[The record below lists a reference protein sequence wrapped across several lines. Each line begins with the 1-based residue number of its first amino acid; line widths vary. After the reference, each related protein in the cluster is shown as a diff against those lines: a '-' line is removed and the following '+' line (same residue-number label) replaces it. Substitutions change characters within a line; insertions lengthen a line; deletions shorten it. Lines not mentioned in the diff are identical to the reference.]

1 MNILVINAGS
11 SSLKYQVFDMTS
23 GKVIAKG
30 LCDRIGVDGTITHKR
45 PGKENYKAAVPLA
58 NHDDAISLVLKLLTD
73 PELGV
78 LSDISEIGAV
88 GHRFAHGG
96 EQLQKSTILGE
107 KEKEYLYSIVGI
119 NPLHGPPAIKGLEA
133 CQKLLPHVSHVG
145 VFDTSFYSRMP
156 ASSYIYPIP
165 YEYYEKYKVR
175 RYGFHGTSHRYV
187 SGKAAEYLGKD
198 LKDLKM
204 ITCHLGNGSSIS
216 AIKNGICIDTSMG
229 FTPQEGLPMG
239 TRSGSIDPT
248 VPTYLMDLLGISPK
262 EMDDILNRKSGL
274 LGLSGVSSDCR
285 EVMLAEAEGN
295 ERAHLAMEVFYHYIV
310 KIIGSYAAEMDGLD
324 VVVFT
329 AGIGENDA
337 VVRSNICSRL
347 GFLGVKINDEINR
360 CTPRGEFCDFSA
372 EGSPAKALCIP
383 TDEEY
388 MIALDTYRLVNG

>member
-11 SSLKYQVFDMTS
+11 SSLKYQVFDMQS

-30 LCDRIGVDGTITHKR
+30 LCERIGVDGTVTHKR
-45 PGKENYKAAVPLA
+45 PGKDNYKTDVTLN
-58 NHDDAISLVLKLLTD
+58 NHDDAIALVLKLLVD

-78 LSDISEIGAV
+78 LADISEIGAV

-96 EQLQKSTILGE
+96 EMLKSSTVLGA

-119 NPLHGPPAIKGLEA
+119 NPLHGPPALKGLEA
-133 CQKLLPHVSHVG
+133 CQKLLPCVKHVG
-145 VFDTSFYSRMP
+145 VFDTSFYSQMP
-156 ASSYIYPIP
+156 ASSYVYPIP

-198 LKDLKM
+198 LKDLKI

-216 AIKNGICIDTSMG
+216 AIKNGVCVDTSMG

-248 VPTYLMDLLGISPK
+248 IPAYLMNLLGLTPA
-262 EMDDILNRKSGL
+262 EMDDVLNRKSGL
-274 LGLSGVSSDCR
+274 LGLSGISSDCR
-285 EVMLAEAEGN
+285 EIMKAEAEGD

-324 VVVFT
+324 AVVFT

-337 VVRSNICSRL
+337 VVRSNVCSRL
-347 GFLGVKINDEINR
+347 GYIGVKINDEINR
-360 CTPRGEFCDFSA
+360 CAPRGEFVDFSA
-372 EGSPAKALCIP
+372 EGSHVKALCIP

-388 MIALDTYRLVNG
+388 MIALDTYRIANA

>member
-11 SSLKYQVFDMTS
+11 SSLKYQVFDMNS

-30 LCDRIGVDGTITHKR
+30 LCDRIGIDGTITHKR
-45 PGKENYKAAVPLA
+45 PGKENYKAEVALA
-58 NHDDAISLVLKLLTD
+58 SHDDAISLVLKLLVD

-78 LSDISEIGAV
+78 LSNVSEIGAV

-96 EQLQKSTILGE
+96 EQLKTSTVLGE

-133 CQKLLPHVSHVG
+133 CQKLLPNVKHIG
-145 VFDTSFYSRMP
+145 VFDTSFYSQMP
-156 ASSYIYPIP
+156 ASSYVYPIP
-165 YEYYEKYKVR
+165 YEYYEKYRVR

-216 AIKNGICIDTSMG
+216 AIKNGVCVDTSMG

-239 TRSGSIDPT
+239 TRSGTIDPT
-248 VPTYLMDLLGISPK
+248 VPTYLMNKLGISPK

-274 LGLSGVSSDCR
+274 LGLSGISSDCR
-285 EVMLAEAEGN
+285 EVMIAEAQGN
-295 ERAHLAMEVFYHYIV
+295 ERAHLTMEVFYHYIV

-347 GFLGVKINDEINR
+347 GFLGIKINDEINR
-360 CTPRGEFCDFSA
+360 STPRGEFCDFSA
-372 EGSPAKALCIP
+372 EGSAVKSLCIP

-388 MIALDTYRLVNG
+388 MIALDTYRIANA

>member
-11 SSLKYQVFDMTS
+11 SSLKYQVFDMNS

-30 LCDRIGVDGTITHKR
+30 LCDRIGVDGNITHKR
-45 PGKENYKAAVPLA
+45 PGKENHKAEVALR
-58 NHDDAISLVLKLLTD
+58 NHDDAISLVLKLLID

-96 EQLQKSTILGE
+96 EKLNRSTVLGE
-107 KEKEYLYSIVGI
+107 QEKEYLYSIVGI

-133 CQKLLPHVSHVG
+133 CQKLLPNVKHVG
-145 VFDTSFYSRMP
+145 VFDTSFYSNMP

-165 YEYYEKYKVR
+165 YEFYEKYKVR

-216 AIKNGICIDTSMG
+216 AIKNGICVDTSMG

-248 VPTYLMDLLGISPK
+248 VPTYLMDKLGISPK

-274 LGLSGVSSDCR
+274 LGLSGISSDCR
-285 EVMLAEAEGN
+285 EVMMAEAQGN
-295 ERAHLAMEVFYHYIV
+295 ERAHLTMEVFYHYIV

-360 CTPRGEFCDFSA
+360 STPRGEFCDFSA
-372 EGSPAKALCIP
+372 EGAAVKALCIP

-388 MIALDTYRLVNG
+388 MIALDTYRIVNA

>member
-96 EQLQKSTILGE
+96 EQLQKSTILGG

-145 VFDTSFYSRMP
+145 VFDTSFYSQMP

-204 ITCHLGNGSSIS
+204 TTCHLGNGSSIS

-360 CTPRGEFCDFSA
+360 STPRGEFCDFSA